1 MAETNDIGIFLYSSQ
16 KMVQTLTAVFLDS
29 FRVVTSLGFGNT
41 VAIVEVVDFVGFVE
55 KSKIEIDIKL
65 SI

>member
-1 MAETNDIGIFLYSSQ
+1 MLCSRPRLMIFLYSSQ
-16 KMVQTLTAVFLDS
+16 KKVQTLTAVFLDS
-29 FRVVTSLGFGNT
+29 FRVVTSLSFGNT
-41 VAIVEVVDFVGFVE
+41 VEVVDFVGFVE